1 MTSSKSIVFVD
12 DEPQMLAALK
22 RSLRSASADWDMAF
36 YDDPLEALKAIT
48 ADPPAVAVMDIRM
61 PKMSGVELARAIK
74 AEVPDVVC
82 MVLSGSTDFEVAVD
96 SINSGHVFRYF
107 VKPCATET
115 LVQGIQDALALRAER
130 EEASASKESASAPSL
145 AALEVIPYG
154 VVVVGEDGRAQFTNA
169 RAGAMLAASGGL
181 SLDSGG
187 ICRAAR
193 LEETERLQLAIASA
207 RESGETSALSLTA
220 ESDMPIRVTVQP
232 YRVEGQTKTQSV
244 CLFLFSDEM
253 ARALNPKLLISMFGL
268 TVAESRL
275 AAALAQGLSLDEAAQ
290 ECGVTKSSART
301 YLKNIFS
308 KLGVSRQAELVR
320 TILTSL
326 A

>member
-22 RSLRSASADWDMAF
+22 RSLRSAAADWDMAF
-36 YDDPLEALKAIT
+36 YDDPLEALKAI
-48 ADPPAVAVMDIRM
+48 AANPPDVAVMDIRM

-74 AEVPDVVC
+74 AEVPEVVC

-115 LVQGIQDALALRAER
+115 LVQGIQDALVLRAEWDD
-130 EEASASKESASAPSL
+130 AVATKHAAAPSL

-169 RAGAMLAASGGL
+169 RAGAMLAAPGGL

-187 ICRAAR
+187 ICRAVR
-193 LEETERLQLAIASA
+193 LDETEKLQLAIASA
-207 RESGETSALSLTA
+207 RETGETSALSLSA
-220 ESDMPIRVTVQP
+220 ESDLPIRVTVQP
-232 YRVEGQTKTQSV
+232 YRVEGQDKTQSV

-253 ARALNPKLLISMFGL
+253 ARALNPKLLNSMFGL

-308 KLGVSRQAELVR
+308 KLGVTRQAELVR